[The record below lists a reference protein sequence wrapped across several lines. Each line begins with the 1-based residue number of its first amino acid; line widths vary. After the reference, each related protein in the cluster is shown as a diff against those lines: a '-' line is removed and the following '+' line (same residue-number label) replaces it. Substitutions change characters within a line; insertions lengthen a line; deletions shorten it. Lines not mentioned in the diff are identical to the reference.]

1 MRQQSKNRRKT
12 SLPNPNQPPA
22 EVAFLRLP
30 MSIKTSSTNAHLQ
43 RATPKPLRKAGLHSI
58 ETSAPI
64 YGAFE
69 TIDLARPA
77 ATPIRNSTMR
87 GAYHCPELAPSG
99 RPGAMDAYR
108 LPSGG
113 YEEQAARARVEAA
126 RERARKAAL
135 PIVPLRR
142 VA

>member
-1 MRQQSKNRRKT
+1 
-12 SLPNPNQPPA
+12 
-22 EVAFLRLP
+22 

-58 ETSAPI
+58 EISSPI
-64 YGAFE
+64 YGDVQPIAL
-69 TIDLARPA
+69 TRPA

-87 GAYHCPELAPSG
+87 GAYTCPEMAPSG

-113 YEEQAARARVEAA
+113 YEEQAARARVAA
-126 RERARKAAL
+126 KRAAQA
-135 PIVPLRR
+135 PTGQMIPLRR
-142 VA
+142 RVA

>member
-1 MRQQSKNRRKT
+1 
-12 SLPNPNQPPA
+12 
-22 EVAFLRLP
+22 

-43 RATPKPLRKAGLHSI
+43 RATPKPLRKAGLHAI

-69 TIDLARPA
+69 PIDLSAPA
-77 ATPIRNSTMR
+77 DTPVRNSTMR
-87 GAYHCPELAPSG
+87 GDSYNCPELAPSG

-113 YEEQAARARVEAA
+113 VDEQAARARVEAKRAA
-126 RERARKAAL
+126 RA
-135 PIVPLRR
+135 PVGQMIPLRR
-142 VA
+142 LA

>member
-1 MRQQSKNRRKT
+1 MPIQTTK
-12 SLPNPNQPPA
+12 
-22 EVAFLRLP
+22 
-30 MSIKTSSTNAHLQ
+30 TNAHLQ

-69 TIDLARPA
+69 PIDLSPPA
-77 ATPIRNSTMR
+77 DTPVRNSTMT
-87 GAYHCPELAPSG
+87 GAYHCPELGPSG

-113 YEEQAARARVEAA
+113 YEEQAARARVAAKRAA
-126 RERARKAAL
+126 RAPAGQM
-135 PIVPLRR
+135 IPLRR

>member
-1 MRQQSKNRRKT
+1 
-12 SLPNPNQPPA
+12 
-22 EVAFLRLP
+22 

-69 TIDLARPA
+69 TIDLARPT

-87 GAYHCPELAPSG
+87 GYSYHCPELAPSG

-113 YEEQAARARVEAA
+113 YEEQAARARVEARRSA
-126 RERARKAAL
+126 RA
-135 PIVPLRR
+135 PVGQMIPLRR